1 MTTDMLTPSQFKDEL
16 ITEGRTSI
24 DFSEMAFIIGSEK
37 HDIELSFDPEEETP
51 EKPFIEVL
59 QKHGLTVKK
68 VDSLNKLDG
77 KTGFILYGYYPIDTI
92 FGHSWED
99 YHVVRVNPNKTFVE
113 YDSYSGGP
121 KYAKVDD
128 DGSMGGYSS
137 DSGSILFFKL
147 IEEKNKDTEKNKN
160 RINSVFARVKG
171 LLDGELISEDEKADL
186 KIRLQAL
193 RAKLVS
199 QKETIF
205 SNYVN
210 ILLEEVLMIVQEYEQ
225 EFGSSEPEK

>member
-121 KYAKVDD
+121 KYAEVDN
-128 DGSMGGYSS
+128 DGSTAGYSAE
-137 DSGSILFFKL
+137 SGTILFFELK
-147 IEEKNKDTEKNKN
+147 EENNKDKEKINE
-160 RINSVFARVKG
+160 RMNSVFNRAKG
-171 LLDGELISEDEKADL
+171 VLDSELIKEEEKAVL
-186 KIRLQAL
+186 KIKLQNI
-193 RAKLVS
+193 REKIEN

-205 SNYVN
+205 SNYAN
-210 ILLEEVLMIVQEYEQ
+210 ILLEDVLTTVQENEKKI
-225 EFGSSEPEK
+225 GLSEPGR